1 MALVGHTGAGK
12 STVAA
17 LVPRLMDPQRGA
29 VLLDGIDVRSL
40 RVESLR
46 WQVSLVLQD
55 CVLYRRSL
63 RENSAMGRPGASD
76 AAVVRAARLALVDQ
90 FAARLPA
97 GLDTPVGERGADLSG
112 GQRQRVAIARA
123 ILRDAPILTWTS
135 PRAPSTERPS
145 SSSQALANLPAQRT
159 TLVIAHRFSTI
170 RDADPIV
177 VLQSGRIVEEGHH
190 EQLISCDGPYRR
202 LSGPL
207 AAVGPA
213 TCH

>member
-1 MALVGHTGAGK
+1 MLQGLDLTVLPGETMALVGHTGAGK

-145 SSSQALANLPAQRT
+145 SSSPKRWRT
-159 TLVIAHRFSTI
+159 CPHN
-170 RDADPIV
+170 
-177 VLQSGRIVEEGHH
+177 GR
-190 EQLISCDGPYRR
+190 RW
-202 LSGPL
+202 
-207 AAVGPA
+207 
-213 TCH
+213 